1 MPGDP
6 KECRK
11 NAVRCAEIAVIA
23 RTPEMRTK
31 FLQLSKIWE
40 TLAIEL
46 ENAFAQ
52 LAETEDIGA
61 NVRETLNEAGR
72 LSDE

>member
-6 KECRK
+6 KEYRK
-11 NAVRCAEIAVIA
+11 NAARCAEIAVIA
-23 RTPEMRTK
+23 RTPEMRAK

-46 ENAFAQ
+46 ENAFVQ

-61 NVRETLNEAGR
+61 NVRETLNEARR
-72 LSDE
+72 LSSE

>member
-23 RTPEMRTK
+23 RTPEMRAK

-52 LAETEDIGA
+52 LAETEDIEA
-61 NVRETLNEAGR
+61 NVRESLNEAR
-72 LSDE
+72 RFCNE

>member
-6 KECRK
+6 KEFRK
-11 NAVRCAEIAVIA
+11 NAVRCAEIAVTA
-23 RTPEMRTK
+23 QTPGMRAK

-40 TLAIEL
+40 ILAIEL

>member
-11 NAVRCAEIAVIA
+11 NAARCAEIAVIA
-23 RTPEMRTK
+23 RTPELRAK

-46 ENAFAQ
+46 EHAFAQ
-52 LAETEDIGA
+52 LAETEHIGA
-61 NVRETLNEAGR
+61 NVRETHNEARR
-72 LSDE
+72 LSNE